1 MKRLLLGLCATAAA
15 LWSAACSNGGSN
27 VQPPPPPPGPFNL
40 NSLNGTYA
48 FVTNGEVFTGS
59 SITPLARVGSFTA
72 NGTGGITG
80 GVEDVNSAGIAS
92 LAIPITGGSYTVTTD
107 GRGTLTLNLNSPG
120 GATSINFGIV
130 LTSMSDGLMIDET
143 STNTQAS
150 TGSGNFVL
158 QTGGPFTVASAA
170 GPYVFDF
177 SGLDGDQTF
186 PCPCPDSIVGE
197 FAANGGVITTGVQDE
212 NDNGNIPATPTPVSF
227 VGSMAADGNNPATL
241 STFGRG
247 IAVLNGLQYVFY
259 IVDATRIRF
268 LSFSGGEMLAGDA
281 VAQANTIPANVAA
294 LNSSFVFI
302 VSGAS
307 GNGGVTRIGRFTANG
322 ASVTNVILDTNNAG
336 AFHLTGGAGGGGA
349 VTSASIT
356 LDAVNPGRGV
366 VTFKDPTLQVP
377 FTFVFYLSSGTSGVI
392 QDVSQGNQGATDVAD
407 GSLAAQTGGPF
418 SSSNISGTYGLNWS
432 GLSLQ
437 NGAEDEEDFVAQAK
451 ISSLSLTGAGDIF
464 QFQNGI
470 SSNLA
475 VTGNITAGGDGTG
488 GDGNRNTMSVK
499 LSGGGTST
507 VNFVVYIANPHLAFF
522 ANNQGATRVVGGI
535 LKLQQ

>member
-1 MKRLLLGLCATAAA
+1 MKRFLLLLASAAA
-15 LWSAACSNGGSN
+15 LWTAACNGGGGTA
-27 VQPPPPPPGPFNL
+27 VPPPPPPGPFGL
-40 NSLNGTYA
+40 NSLNGTYS
-48 FVTNGEVFTGS
+48 FVTNGEVFTGTVV
-59 SITPLARVGSFTA
+59 TPLARVGSFTA
-72 NGTGGITG
+72 NGNGGITG
-80 GVEDVNSAGIAS
+80 GVEDVNSAGAAS
-92 LAIPITGGSYTVTTD
+92 LAIPITGGSYTVTGD
-107 GRGTLTLNLNSPG
+107 GRGTLTLNLNSPS
-120 GATSINFGIV
+120 GATSVNFGIV
-130 LTSMSDGLMIDET
+130 LTSNSDGLMIDET

-177 SGLDGDQTF
+177 SGLDDTGA
-186 PCPCPDSIVGE
+186 PDSIVGE
-197 FAANGGVITTGVQDE
+197 FNASGGVITAGVQDE

-227 VGSMAADGNNPATL
+227 TGVLAADSLDPNGAADL

-247 IAVLNGLQYVFY
+247 VASLNGINYVFY
-259 IVDATRIRF
+259 LVGGNRIRF
-268 LSFSGGEMLAGDA
+268 LSTSGGEMLAGDA
-281 VAQANTIPANVAA
+281 VAQNNTIPANTAA
-294 LNSSFVFI
+294 LNTSFVFI

-322 ASVTNVILDTNNAG
+322 GSVTNVILDTNNG
-336 AFHLTGGAGGGGA
+336 GVFHLTGGSGGGGA
-349 VTSASIT
+349 VTAASIT

-366 VTFKDPTLQVP
+366 VTFKDPSLGVP
-377 FTFVFYLSSGTSGVI
+377 FTFVFYLSSASSAVI

-418 SSSNISGTYGLNWS
+418 SSSNISGTYALNWS

-464 QFQNGI
+464 QFQNGVI
-470 SSNLA
+470 PDI
-475 VTGNITAGGDGTG
+475 VVGGTITAGGDGTG
-488 GDGNRNTMSVK
+488 SGGQRNTMSVNLTK
-499 LSGGGTST
+499 NGSST
-507 VNFVVYIANPHLAFF
+507 VNFVVYVANPGLAFF
-522 ANNQGATRVVGGI
+522 ANNQGTTRVVAGI

>member
-1 MKRLLLGLCATAAA
+1 MKHFLLLLASAAA

-27 VQPPPPPPGPFNL
+27 VQPPPPPPGPFGL

-48 FVTNGEVFTGS
+48 FVTNGEVFDGAS
-59 SITPLARVGSFTA
+59 VFPFARVGSFTA
-72 NGTGGITG
+72 NGSGGITG
-80 GVEDVNSAGIAS
+80 GVEDVNSAGAAS
-92 LAIPITGGSYTVTTD
+92 LAIPITGGSYTVTGD
-107 GRGTLTLNLNSPG
+107 GRGTLTLNLNSG
-120 GATSINFGIV
+120 GVASSINFGIV
-130 LTSMSDGLMIDET
+130 LTSTSDGLMIDET
-143 STNTQAS
+143 SSSTQAS

-158 QTGGPFTVASAA
+158 QTGGPFTVASAS

-177 SGLDGDQTF
+177 SGLDGTGA
-186 PCPCPDSIVGE
+186 PDSIVGE
-197 FAANGGVITTGVQDE
+197 FNASGGVISAGVQDE

-227 VGSMAADGNNPATL
+227 TGVLAADPLDPNGAADL

-247 IAVLNGLQYVFY
+247 IATLDGINYVFY
-259 IVDATRIRF
+259 LVGGNRIRF
-268 LSFSGGEMLAGDA
+268 LSTSGGEMLAGDA
-281 VAQANTIPANVAA
+281 VAQSNTIPANVAA

-336 AFHLTGGAGGGGA
+336 AFHLTGGSGGAGA
-349 VTSASIT
+349 VTAASIA

-377 FTFVFYLSSGTSGVI
+377 FTFVFYLSSATSGVI

-407 GSLAAQTGGPF
+407 GSLAAQTSGPF
-418 SSSNISGTYGLNWS
+418 SGSNISGTYALNWS

-470 SSNLA
+470 SSDLG
-475 VTGNITAGGDGTG
+475 VTGLIVPGGDGTG

-507 VNFVVYIANPHLAFF
+507 VNFVVYVANPGLAFF
-522 ANNQGATRVVGGI
+522 ANNQGTTRVVAGI